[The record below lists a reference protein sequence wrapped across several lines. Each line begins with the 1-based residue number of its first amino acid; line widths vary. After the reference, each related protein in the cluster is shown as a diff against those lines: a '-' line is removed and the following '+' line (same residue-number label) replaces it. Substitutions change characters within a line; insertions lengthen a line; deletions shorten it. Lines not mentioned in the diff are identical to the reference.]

1 MFHPWVFDRWLISTW
16 PFSNRGSIP
25 ISLDWKLERWSI
37 VGNINIISVSD
48 AVLQYLSIENG
59 TLVNRWKAQAR
70 CGRRQTLGQ
79 TQYNTLQTAIST
91 NSDGNFQLYDCIIQK
106 YNYHREVIGIA
117 QVKSKKTVAVMLDL
131 KDRFRRLQKNSCCS
145 KIDRM
150 NTLSFICF
158 IPHICHFFYTGKIFG
173 E

>member
-1 MFHPWVFDRWLISTW
+1 M
-16 PFSNRGSIP
+16 
-25 ISLDWKLERWSI
+25 
-37 VGNINIISVSD
+37 NINIISVSD

-59 TLVNRWKAQAR
+59 TLVNRWKAHAR

-91 NSDGNFQLYDCIIQK
+91 NSEGNFQLYDCIIQK

-117 QVKSKKTVAVMLDL
+117 QVKSKKTVTVMLDL
-131 KDRFRRLQKNSCCS
+131 KDRFRRLPKNSCCS

-150 NTLSFICF
+150 NKLSFICF
-158 IPHICHFFYTGKIFG
+158 IPHICHFFTQA
-173 E
+173 